1 MKYNNRGVAL
11 ILAGV
16 LLLSASASVFPAGE
30 HSRRAGAELLVLRG
44 DLDRLAQEVLPA
56 EQVLGLQARI
66 RGSLAALPLLLRL
79 ADQEL
84 QREPPDLHVE
94 KRLEPLHGT
103 ANEALRSRLRTLSE
117 RYPFRATGILP
128 ATPSPRRLS
137 LARELHQSLCAGCH
151 DSPATGQ
158 ERPAFNLFDQARAL
172 PRREFAARMLIGIR
186 GDVLTGLGNPFTDEE
201 LAALI
206 AYYGNAGGPPGAV
219 GMSSNSAEQL

>member
-1 MKYNNRGVAL
+1 VAL

-16 LLLSASASVFPAGE
+16 LLIGASASVFPAGE

-44 DLDRLAQEVLPA
+44 DLDRLAPGVLPS
-56 EQVLGLQARI
+56 EQILGLKARI
-66 RGSLAALPLLLRL
+66 RGGLAALPLLLRL

-84 QREPPDLHVE
+84 QREPMYLTTAKP
-94 KRLEPLHGT
+94 LEPLDAG
-103 ANEALRSRLRTLSE
+103 AIEALRRRLKTLSE
-117 RYPFRATGILP
+117 RYPFRGTGILP

-137 LARELHQSLCAGCH
+137 RARELHQSLCAACH

-158 ERPAFNLFDQARAL
+158 ERPAFNLFVQARSL

-206 AYYGNAGGPPGAV
+206 AFYGNAGG
-219 GMSSNSAEQL
+219 